1 MKLKEWIN
9 QTNNLI
15 YQTIKTTYPVYF
27 EFVEKRYINFEL
39 KYPQEIFESLITSF
53 VLENKKELQ
62 KIQNIDANNIDMN
75 NLGEKT
81 VENNT
86 VSAVFE
92 GINDVNYVGFD
103 STGTFN
109 KNDTNTKSNQTNN
122 KNITKVNLLNELIKL
137 NNLDLSNIFNKL
149 NANFEQ
155 LLITIV
161 SF

>member
-1 MKLKEWIN
+1 MKLIEWIN

-15 YQTIKTTYPVYF
+15 YQNTKNMYPVYF
-27 EFVEKRYINFEL
+27 NYVETRYKNFEL
-39 KYPQEIFESLITSF
+39 KYPNDVFDSLFTSF
-53 VLENKKELQ
+53 ILENKKELQ
-62 KIQNIDANNIDMN
+62 KIQNIDANNIDIN

-81 VENNT
+81 IENQT
-86 VSAVFE
+86 TSVVFE

-137 NNLDLSNIFNKL
+137 NNFELTNIFNKL

-155 LLITIV
+155 LLIIFV

>member
-15 YQTIKTTYPVYF
+15 YQNTKNMYPVYF
-27 EFVEKRYINFEL
+27 EYVEKRYSNFEL
-39 KYPQEIFESLITSF
+39 KYPNDVFDSLFTSF

-62 KIQNIDANNIDMN
+62 KIQNIDANNIDIN

-81 VENNT
+81 IENNT

-137 NNLDLSNIFNKL
+137 NNLDLTNVFNRL
-149 NANFEQ
+149 NTNFEQ
-155 LLITIV
+155 LLITFV